1 MGFPQLWL
9 YFRFI
14 QSEKFIW
21 MQHTFYIN
29 MKCRNLQYQKDR
41 LLELLISFFLSR
53 KKLFFRYFSIKFIK
67 CLWNVASFILIRS
80 CAHLQ
85 ENSSGRKVKQLS
97 HPCLHT
103 DSRRLCWGVSASG
116 RLPSS
121 ALLGRSDK
129 AGGWTD
135 KTEGNEDQQGCSS
148 CLPSTA
154 GPCKYCCCG
163 TALCIRS
170 IVKSGGASMEYQKQ
184 FWYHFAI
191 WSHQGYRL
199 PMEDLSRF
207 IKNCV
212 FFLLAL
218 NVSLSMGHGNTCC
231 MRKTEGPTSTWRKF
245 LASKAEQKNF
255 LHLLNHLQKREY
267 SWELC
272 YLCDWSLVN
281 SRQQNEL
288 SRVAEYQI
296 IVGCLD

>member
-1 MGFPQLWL
+1 MWL
-9 YFRFI
+9 PLFWL
-14 QSEKFIW
+14 EVA
-21 MQHTFYIN
+21 HTFRKTVVAERSSN
-29 MKCRNLQYQKDR
+29 F
-41 LLELLISFFLSR
+41 LIHA
-53 KKLFFRYFSIKFIK
+53 SIQTQG
-67 CLWNVASFILIRS
+67 A
-80 CAHLQ
+80 CAEVSLPQ
-85 ENSSGRKVKQLS
+85 GGCPAL
-97 HPCLHT
+97 
-103 DSRRLCWGVSASG
+103 LCWGDLIRLEVGLTRLKAMKISKAVPAVSQ
-116 RLPSS
+116 
-121 ALLGRSDK
+121 ALSPK
-129 AGGWTD
+129 
-135 KTEGNEDQQGCSS
+135 
-148 CLPSTA
+148 A
-154 GPCKYCCCG
+154 GPCKYYCCG

-207 IKNCV
+207 IKNCG